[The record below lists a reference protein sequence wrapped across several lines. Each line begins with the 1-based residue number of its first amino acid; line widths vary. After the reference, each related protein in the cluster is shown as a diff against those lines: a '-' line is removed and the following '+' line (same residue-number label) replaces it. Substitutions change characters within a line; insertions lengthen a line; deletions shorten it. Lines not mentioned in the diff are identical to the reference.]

1 MKKLQDFWQAICRKW
16 CKYRANWKERQY
28 NRVHR
33 QAVRESRRAVQVR
46 EFNDEVYICL
56 NGVPMLTEADTKADI
71 LMALTA
77 ARRNYVFYKISQYE

>member
-1 MKKLQDFWQAICRKW
+1 MKKLQDFWQAICRKG

-33 QAVRESRRAVQVR
+33 QAVKESRRAVQVR

-56 NGVPMLTEADTKADI
+56 NGIPMLTEADTKADI
-71 LMALTA
+71 LMALIA